1 MGKVDNLQEQ
11 MGNVRKEMEI
21 LRKNETETLEIKK
34 SVTEMKWSLPSMK
47 THNIRNFPNRTK
59 GFRQRETPQ

>member
-1 MGKVDNLQEQ
+1 

-59 GFRQRETPQ
+59 GFR